1 MILTTGPFLEVT
13 TQNGKMA
20 GDDDRATG
28 SIDLKVRVQC
38 TDWIDINRV
47 QVLVN
52 SRPDPQLNFTR
63 ETHPK
68 MFKNGVIKFDEKIQV
83 RLQQDAHLI
92 VVAINEKGDSKI
104 CYGTSDYA
112 KMRPCAYNNPIYV
125 DADGNGFKANGD
137 TLGFDLPTMGMTAD
151 KAKLLLEKK

>member
-1 MILTTGPFLEVT
+1 MVLTTGPFLEVT
-13 TQNGKMA
+13 TQNGKIA

-28 SIDLKVRVQC
+28 GIDLKVRVQC

-52 SRPDPQLNFTR
+52 GRPDPKLNFTR
-63 ETHPK
+63 NANPK
-68 MFKNGVIKFDEKIQV
+68 MFQDGVVKFDQKIHV
-83 RLQQDAHLI
+83 LLQHDAHLI
-92 VVAINEKGDSKI
+92 VVAINENGDSKI
-104 CYGTSDYA
+104 GYGTSDYA

-137 TLGFDLPTMGMTAD
+137 TLDYDLPTMGATAD
-151 KAKLLLEKK
+151 KARAILEAK